1 MVGYVVVLAAVIAW
15 GHLDGTSPW
24 RFVWAVLPVLP
35 TLLVVR
41 ASVRHVRRLDEYQR
55 RVMLEGLAVGFA
67 LAMVCALTVGMLG
80 VAGLALPMAGWIIY
94 GVGMLGWAIAGGIA
108 DRR

>member
-1 MVGYVVVLAAVIAW
+1 
-15 GHLDGTSPW
+15 
-24 RFVWAVLPVLP
+24 
-35 TLLVVR
+35 
-41 ASVRHVRRLDEYQR
+41 
-55 RVMLEGLAVGFA
+55 
-67 LAMVCALTVGMLG
+67 MVCALTVGMLG